1 MLDLS
6 EFATT
11 ILNFVSVEPWL
22 VQPEQPKVPMPSN
35 IFDEKG
41 IATDTPRDVLVKQP
55 IRGVQDLK
63 TATGPRPDIS
73 EPSDTLS
80 LKSSLRKSNKDRK
93 VKYFSLGDQVAQELE
108 RRNAR
113 LANQGRG
120 RAASSS
126 MKSSTSTSRS
136 TKSTVSFDESCYSN
150 SVKSSVASIDRS
162 DSNSAK
168 SSVASIDR
176 LDFNSVK
183 SSVASIDRSA
193 VDCDARNWFK
203 LNSVSGHSEWAYEMQ
218 KQRVVKAEYCYRQQ
232 LKQRQ
237 HILEDICKFKS
248 MQSSQPTHLKL
259 RDVDYKTLLQ
269 RKLDSFAQK
278 DQAVRMARRDLSRLK
293 DDLGKDVK
301 SGIADFR
308 RSPP

>member
-113 LANQGRG
+113 LADQGRG

-162 DSNSAK
+162 DSNS
-168 SSVASIDR
+168 
-176 LDFNSVK
+176 VK
-183 SSVASIDRSA
+183 RSVASIDRSA
-193 VDCDARNWFK
+193 VDCDVRNWIK
-203 LNSVSGHSEWAYEMQ
+203 LNSVSGHSERAYEMQ
-218 KQRVVKAEYCYRQQ
+218 KHRIVEEEYLYVLRN
-232 LKQRQ
+232 
-237 HILEDICKFKS
+237 HTIC
-248 MQSSQPTHLKL
+248 
-259 RDVDYKTLLQ
+259 V
-269 RKLDSFAQK
+269 
-278 DQAVRMARRDLSRLK
+278 MAL
-293 DDLGKDVK
+293 
-301 SGIADFR
+301 
-308 RSPP
+308 